1 MKILLTAD
9 PELPVPPKLYG
20 GIERIIDLLIAGL
33 RDKGHLVALAAHPDS
48 TSDADAFFPWSGS
61 QSQNKL
67 DTLKNTQVLWSAVQ
81 KFQPDILHSF
91 SRIAYLTPLLIPF
104 FGQASLPKIMSY
116 QREPS
121 RRTTSWAVK
130 LASTSLMFT
139 GCSDYICR
147 KGKLGGGRWQPIHN
161 CVVLDKFTF
170 QPHVALDAP
179 LIFLS
184 RLERIK
190 GVHTAITVARKTGRR
205 LIIAGNRVN
214 SPEGEAYWQNE
225 IAPYLDKD
233 EIEYVGPVDDV
244 QKNKLLGQAAAMIVP
259 IEWNEPFGIVFAEAL
274 ACGTPI
280 ISCPTGALPE
290 IIRHGT
296 DGFLV
301 IDIDS
306 ACEAVDN
313 LSQIDRYTCRQRA
326 EQHFSA
332 KVIVKQYENLYRS
345 LLSQKSEKSTAYA
358 RIT

>member
-9 PELPVPPKLYG
+9 PELPVPPKHYG

-33 RDKGHLVALAAHPDS
+33 QKRGHTVALMAHPDS
-48 TSDADAFFPWSGS
+48 NSTASPFFPWPGS
-61 QSQNKL
+61 QSQNQL
-67 DTLKNTQVLWSAVQ
+67 DALRNMQALWSAVG
-81 KFQPDILHSF
+81 KFQPDVLHSF
-91 SRIAYLTPLLIPF
+91 SRIAYLTPLLK
-104 FGQASLPKIMSY
+104 ASLPKVMSY

-121 RRTTSWAVK
+121 PRTTRWAAK
-130 LASTSLMFT
+130 LAGSALTFT

-147 KGKLGGGRWQPIHN
+147 RGRANGSRWQSIHN

-170 QPHVALDAP
+170 QPQVSGNAP

-190 GVHTAITVARKTGRR
+190 GVHSAIKIAIKTGRR

-214 SPEGEAYWQNE
+214 TIEGEAYWQNE
-225 IAPYLDKD
+225 ILPHLDKNG
-233 EIEYVGPVDDV
+233 IEYIGPVDDI
-244 QKNKLLGQAAAMIVP
+244 QKNKLLGQAAAMLVP

-274 ACGTPI
+274 ACGTPV

-296 DGFLV
+296 DGFLAT
-301 IDIDS
+301 DIDS
-306 ACEAVDN
+306 ACEAVYN
-313 LSQIDRYTCRQRA
+313 LNQIDRHTCRQRA